1 MEIDNKKL
9 IKIGILTVIIIIADF
24 FAYTKAIPFI
34 LEISKVSYGNINII
48 KTILPHT
55 IMLQAIVFYSI
66 FINYLTE
73 NEDGKTSKEKKDV

>member
-9 IKIGILTVIIIIADF
+9 IRVGILIVIIIITDF

-34 LEISKVSYGNINII
+34 LEISKVSYGNINLI

-55 IMLQAIVFYSI
+55 LMLQTIVFYSI

-73 NEDGKTSKEKKDV
+73 KK

>member
-9 IKIGILTVIIIIADF
+9 IKVIILTVIIIISDF
-24 FAYTKAIPFI
+24 FTYTKAIPFI
-34 LEISKVSYGNINII
+34 LEISKVSYGNINLI

-55 IMLQAIVFYSI
+55 LMLQAMVFYSI

-73 NEDGKTSKEKKDV
+73 ENEETENE

>member
-9 IKIGILTVIIIIADF
+9 IKVITLTVIIIISDF

-34 LEISKVSYGNINII
+34 LEISKVSYGNINLI

-55 IMLQAIVFYSI
+55 LMLQAMVFYSI

-73 NEDGKTSKEKKDV
+73 ENEETENE

>member
-9 IKIGILTVIIIIADF
+9 IKVGILTVIIIIVDF
-24 FAYTKAIPFI
+24 FVYTKAIPFI
-34 LEISKVSYGNINII
+34 LEISKVSYGNINLI

-55 IMLQAIVFYSI
+55 LMLQAIVFYSI

-73 NEDGKTSKEKKDV
+73 ENEDEKTEKE